1 MLQRLVANWLKQH
14 AQEAFMQGLQPGEPN
29 TEEADDI
36 PRAVD
41 IACFYPTAKEAA
53 GLTDLLSSVS
63 TTQCNGFVER
73 IGTTADRRVAII
85 EAPLPHEKLALVVR
99 DVISLRTPKWVFAA
113 GFAMA
118 TEPSVSRGHI
128 LVANRIVDSRDY
140 SLAIDT
146 KMAES
151 KGLRVGTLST
161 IADGATDDKKNQS
174 KTESLAQDTQAAVI
188 GEVCR
193 VLKTKM
199 MAVHCVAATPN
210 TRGNPIAEKIKS
222 QDSIAGIVGAAAGA
236 LLDQP
241 SSIKDMWKDKEA
253 NLVFSDRLAKFLVS
267 MISQLP

>member
-1 MLQRLVANWLKQH
+1 
-14 AQEAFMQGLQPGEPN
+14 MQGLQPS
-29 TEEADDI
+29 EADAPMNDDQ

-41 IACFYPTAKEAA
+41 IACFYPTAQEAA
-53 GLTDLLSSVS
+53 GLTDLLSGAS
-63 TTQCNGFVER
+63 TMQCNGFVER
-73 IGTTADRRVAII
+73 IGTVSDRRIAII
-85 EAPLPHEKLALVVR
+85 EAPLPQEKLALVVR
-99 DVISLRTPKWVFAA
+99 DVISLRTPKWVFAT

-118 TEPSVSRGHI
+118 VDPSVSRGHL
-128 LVANRIVDSRDY
+128 LVANRLVDSRDY

-146 KMAES
+146 RMDEA

-161 IADGATDDKKNQS
+161 LADDTEKPTASGA
-174 KTESLAQDTQAAVI
+174 LAQDTQAAVI

-210 TRGNPIAEKIKS
+210 TRANPVAEKIKS

-241 SSIKDMWKDKEA
+241 SSLKNMWKDKEA

-267 MISQLP
+267 IISQLP

>member
-14 AQEAFMQGLQPGEPN
+14 AQEAFMQRLRPGE
-29 TEEADDI
+29 TAGDATK
-36 PRAVD
+36 AVD
-41 IACFYPTAKEAA
+41 DLPPTVEIACFYPTVKEAA

-73 IGTTADRRVAII
+73 IGTVAEKRIAII
-85 EAPLPHEKLALVVR
+85 EATLPHEQLALVVR
-99 DVISLRTPKWVFAA
+99 DVISLRKPKWIFAT

-118 TEPSVSRGHI
+118 TDPSVSRGHL
-128 LVANRIVDSRDY
+128 LVANRIVDARDY
-140 SLAIDT
+140 SLSIDT
-146 KMAES
+146 KMAEAR
-151 KGLRVGTLST
+151 GLRVGTLST
-161 IADGATDDKKNQS
+161 VADKAIKEATAGA
-174 KTESLAQDTQAAVI
+174 LAQDSQAAVI

-199 MAVHCVAATPN
+199 MAVHCVAATLN
-210 TRGNPIAEKIKS
+210 TRDNPVAEKIKS
-222 QDSIAGIVGAAAGA
+222 QGSIAGIVGAAAGA

-241 SSIKDMWKDKEA
+241 SSLKHMWKDKEA

>member
-1 MLQRLVANWLKQH
+1 
-14 AQEAFMQGLQPGEPN
+14 MQGLQPGEAN
-29 TEEADDI
+29 EAVPDDT

-41 IACFYPTAKEAA
+41 IACLYPTAKEAA
-53 GLTDLLSSVS
+53 GLTDLLSNVS

-73 IGTTADRRVAII
+73 IGTVADRRVALI
-85 EAPLPHEKLALVVR
+85 EATLPHERLALVVR
-99 DVISLRTPKWVFAA
+99 DVISLRTPKWVFAT

-118 TEPSVSRGHI
+118 ADPSISRGHL
-128 LVANRIVDSRDY
+128 LVANRLLDSRDY
-140 SLAIDT
+140 SLAMDS
-146 KMAES
+146 KMAEA

-161 IADGATDDKKNQS
+161 IEDGATTKS
-174 KTESLAQDTQAAVI
+174 STEALAHDSQAAVI

-199 MAVHCVAATPN
+199 MAVHCIAATPN
-210 TRGNPIAEKIKS
+210 TRGNPVAEKIKS

-253 NLVFSDRLAKFLVS
+253 NLVFSDRLAKFLVG
-267 MISQLP
+267 MISQLPK